1 RAAIASLEDS
11 GIHSPA
17 LDALPTLAP
26 AVIPVAQPAQAAQTP
41 QSARAA
47 ASSEVDA
54 TLSDSATLRLLETGA
69 AAGAPA
75 TASDAVAART
85 VRMAAPKAVPG
96 QSVPSGTPS
105 KASQAPREEK
115 PCYAVQ
121 LVWAVQPID
130 MTQVPQ
136 LAIFSAYTLYGAE
149 GNRDGRRWY
158 GLRLGFFTDA
168 VSAKQVAQY
177 VRGDFAT
184 VSVVPVTPREREQ
197 AVRAS
202 SVTGASGHKDAARD
216 SARAA
221 PTPAAPAKS
230 RNARTVAKQPEF
242 AFIEGTEASVPRA
255 VAPVSPPAKGPRVIG
270 GRPTRGA
277 PGKRAKVRKPGQ
289 IDARTPVKPKTL
301 EETLEILGA
310 NQLQVDDG
318 KGASIND
325 SGVRHLSL
333 ERGKGRPSKLSRLI
347 GRLSERMGS

>member
-1 RAAIASLEDS
+1 
-11 GIHSPA
+11 
-17 LDALPTLAP
+17 
-26 AVIPVAQPAQAAQTP
+26 
-41 QSARAA
+41 
-47 ASSEVDA
+47 
-54 TLSDSATLRLLETGA
+54 
-69 AAGAPA
+69 
-75 TASDAVAART
+75 
-85 VRMAAPKAVPG
+85 MAAPKAVPG
-96 QSVPSGTPS
+96 QSVPSGTAA
-105 KASQAPREEK
+105 KASPAPREEK

-130 MTQVPQ
+130 MTQIPQ
-136 LAIFSAYTLYGAE
+136 LAIFGAYTLYGAE

-184 VSVVPVTPREREQ
+184 VSVVPVAPREREQ

-202 SVTGASGHKDAARD
+202 SVTGAAGRNDAARI

-221 PTPAAPAKS
+221 QTPAAPAKS
-230 RNARTVAKQPEF
+230 RNARIVAKQPEF
-242 AFIEGTEASVPRA
+242 AFIEGTEAPVPRGA
-255 VAPVSPPAKGPRVIG
+255 AAVSPPAKGPRMIG